1 MSTRVTIRELAAWDF
16 DAYPWRDQVLDPD
29 ALERQAA
36 VATRH
41 IQLEPPS
48 DGHFGTEA
56 LLSIETRLHEAM
68 LQYQRLCPTLL
79 AEMRGLDWSLGVV
92 DLRRLLAF
100 QRRLVLD
107 PEAPPVD
114 IPAQDDWP
122 GLRALAFEGRRSL
135 LHCAHAT
142 DRDGEGYT
150 IQLRSTNPDL
160 RISLAES
167 VSGETLPLI
176 LNGGSPFFEVAEF
189 RGRWFLRDGYHRA
202 YQMLRAGV
210 TKGFAVIVHARA
222 LEDLGAVEPFFFGED
237 TLFSTRPPRIIDFL
251 EDDLVLTYLRPRMR
265 KTISVH
271 ISESLEPVTD
281 GATSLEKGEPE

>member
-16 DAYPWRDQVLDPD
+16 DMYPWRDQMLD
-29 ALERQAA
+29 A
-36 VATRH
+36 ATRERRAEVAARR
-41 IQLEPPS
+41 IRLEAPS
-48 DGHFGTEA
+48 DGHFGVDA
-56 LLSIETRLHEAM
+56 LLPTETLLHEAM
-68 LQYQRLCPTLL
+68 LQSQRLCPTLR

-107 PEAPPVD
+107 PDAPSVD

-135 LHCAHAT
+135 SHRVHT
-142 DRDGEGYT
+142 NTHDGEGYA

-167 VSGETLPLI
+167 VSGETLPL
-176 LNGGSPFFEVAEF
+176 LLTGGSPFFEAAEF

-210 TKGFAVIVHARA
+210 TKGFAVIVHART
-222 LEDLGAVEPFFFGED
+222 LEELGAVEPFFFGEE
-237 TLFSTRPPRIIDFL
+237 TLFATRPPRMTDFL
-251 EDDLVLTYLRPRMR
+251 EDDLVLTYMRPRMR
-265 KTISVH
+265 KTISVR
-271 ISESLEPVTD
+271 ISESLEPITDSVTD
-281 GATSLEKGEPE
+281 SF